1 MNMQSGDAN
10 RQYLPPEQDEEEEFN
25 RGFGKNDDEDYDDDQ
40 DDVEQ
45 EEDDEEQDEE
55 EDKDED
61 EEAVEEEED
70 DDDDD
75 EEGGGGTE
83 VEQEP
88 PEWVNELGKS
98 RKECGKDAK
107 QAMIAEVKDHKSVLK
122 AMLSTQGEKKK
133 LEALAQVSMKG
144 DVQGRVLA
152 KHIWKLCM
160 LLRGL
165 PRLPANALPT
175 QKKAMKV
182 VKKLIALQQ
191 KFEGI
196 AQVKAGGTGSAG
208 GRGANVGGEKH
219 QEKCRKVAELF
230 DGVPTVLVGQ
240 SAVEC
245 PKGCGMTGQPFTT
258 EIQLMALNGKR
269 KLAYKARRSKGSG
282 NEKPNDDEK
291 QVPMGYK
298 CMASRQ
304 NCLGQ
309 ATGGGCSADCFKL
322 GPLLEKDPHGA
333 SGSEICMRLCCRS
346 MCDIM
351 WLDGDH

>member
-10 RQYLPPEQDEEEEFN
+10 RQYLPPEQDEEEEFD
-25 RGFGKNDDEDYDDDQ
+25 RGFGKDDDDDDDEDYDDDQ
-40 DDVEQ
+40 EEEEQ

-61 EEAVEEEED
+61 EEAVEEEEDDDD

-160 LLRGL
+160 LLQGL
-165 PRLPANALPT
+165 PRLRQT
-175 QKKAMKV
+175 H
-182 VKKLIALQQ
+182 
-191 KFEGI
+191 F
-196 AQVKAGGTGSAG
+196 
-208 GRGANVGGEKH
+208 
-219 QEKCRKVAELF
+219 
-230 DGVPTVLVGQ
+230 
-240 SAVEC
+240 
-245 PKGCGMTGQPFTT
+245 
-258 EIQLMALNGKR
+258 KR
-269 KLAYKARRSKGSG
+269 RR
-282 NEKPNDDEK
+282 
-291 QVPMGYK
+291 
-298 CMASRQ
+298 R
-304 NCLGQ
+304 
-309 ATGGGCSADCFKL
+309 
-322 GPLLEKDPHGA
+322 
-333 SGSEICMRLCCRS
+333 R
-346 MCDIM
+346 
-351 WLDGDH
+351 